1 MAEIDKVPLLLED
14 EKEILDEEEFEEDET
29 FYDRH
34 PEGIE
39 KVSSVQSEM
48 LDLSESGKRRRR
60 YYIHNTELIV
70 AIFVVA
76 FDTKKGMDICMYV
89 CRHTCESVSMYMY
102 ACIRMYVHVYIC
114 ESVSMYMYV
123 CMYIH
128 VYICESVSMYMYV
141 YMYMYIVYMYVHVYM
156 YMYMYHIMYYLI

>member
-29 FYDRH
+29 FHDRH

-60 YYIHNTELIV
+60 YYMHNTELIV
-70 AIFVVA
+70 AAFVVA
-76 FDTKKGMDICMYV
+76 FDTKKGMEYKVTVYYTKPHPICDSIDYV
-89 CRHTCESVSMYMY
+89 LFLSFE
-102 ACIRMYVHVYIC
+102 
-114 ESVSMYMYV
+114 
-123 CMYIH
+123 
-128 VYICESVSMYMYV
+128 
-141 YMYMYIVYMYVHVYM
+141 
-156 YMYMYHIMYYLI
+156 